1 MAILQFNTSKKV
13 LCGEINLPASKS
25 ISNRA
30 LILKHIAKDSFSIL
44 NQSLAE
50 DSILLDKILNNSNLL
65 KDNSATHEIFV
76 DNAGTAMRFLTS
88 LLSIKKGNWLLMGSD
103 RMKERP
109 IAGLVDALNQIGAV
123 ISYKENFGFPPLF
136 IQGNNLKGGML
147 SIEANTSS
155 QYITSILLIAAFLEN
170 GLGINLIGKTVS
182 KPYIV
187 MTLKILNY
195 FGITYTQSENGIV
208 IPHQV
213 FCPKDIY
220 IESDWSA
227 ASYWYEMASFADS
240 VDLKLNGLTNSGW
253 QGDAIIVEL
262 FNKLGGKTEFLN
274 DGVRLTKTKIAAK
287 TFSFDFSD
295 FPDIAP
301 SIAVC
306 CAGLGIHAKLKGL
319 EGLKIKESN
328 RLSALERELN
338 KINCHTIID
347 NDNSLLIAPSKIKS
361 DAPIH
366 TYNDHRMA
374 MSFAPLAIILG
385 NLNIDNI
392 DVVKKSYPGF
402 WNDLQSVG
410 FTLNY

>member
-262 FNKLGGKTEFLN
+262 FNKLGVKTEFLN

-347 NDNSLLIAPSKIKS
+347 NDNTLLIVPSKIKAN
-361 DAPIH
+361 APIF

>member
-1 MAILQFNTSKKV
+1 MAILQFNTLKKV

-30 LILKHIAKDSFSIL
+30 LILKHLANNGFSIL
-44 NQSLAE
+44 NQSMAE
-50 DSILLDKILNNSNLL
+50 DSILLDKILNNFSLL
-65 KDNSATHEIFV
+65 KDKSATHEIFV

-88 LLSIKKGNWLLMGSD
+88 LLSISKGNWILSGSE

-109 IAGLVDALNQIGAV
+109 IAGLVDALNQIGAT
-123 ISYKENFGFPPLF
+123 ISYKENYGFPPLF
-136 IQGNNLKGGML
+136 IKGKTLKGGIL
-147 SIEANTSS
+147 KIDANTSS
-155 QYITSILLIAAFLEN
+155 QFITSLLLIAAFLEK
-170 GLGINLIGKTVS
+170 GMAINFIGETVS

-187 MTLKILNY
+187 MTLKILEY
-195 FGITYTQSENGIV
+195 FGISYSQSENEIV

-213 FCPKDIY
+213 FCPKNIY

-227 ASYWYEMASFADS
+227 ASYWYEMAALAEH

-253 QGDAIIVEL
+253 QGDAIIVEI
-262 FNKLGGKTEFLN
+262 FNELGVKTEFLN
-274 DGVRLTKTKIAAK
+274 DGVRLTKTKISAK
-287 TFSFDFSD
+287 TLSYDFSN

-306 CAGLGIHAKLKGL
+306 CAGLSINAKLKGL

-328 RLSALERELN
+328 RLNALERELN
-338 KINCHTIID
+338 KINCSTII
-347 NDNSLLIAPSKIKS
+347 NNENTLLIAPSKIKVS
-361 DAPIH
+361 SPIH

-385 NLNIDNI
+385 NLNFDNI
-392 DVVKKSYPGF
+392 DVVRKSYPGF
-402 WNDLQSVG
+402 WKDLQSVG
-410 FTLNY
+410 FTLTE